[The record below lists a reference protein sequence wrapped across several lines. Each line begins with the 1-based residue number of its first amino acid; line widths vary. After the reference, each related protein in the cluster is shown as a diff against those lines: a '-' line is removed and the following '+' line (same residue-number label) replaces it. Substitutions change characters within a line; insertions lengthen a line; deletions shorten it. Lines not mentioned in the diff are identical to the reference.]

1 MNNEPEFASVE
12 TFVEHLMDDERE
24 SFFPGEAQ
32 KVAQRTGA
40 KVSEVTAALK
50 SYGFTCKFNAK
61 APEGRGFTSN
71 DNNRYTEKNGFIG
84 GCGIGGTS
92 RHMVSHWQ
100 PK

>member
-1 MNNEPEFASVE
+1 MNEPEFATVE
-12 TFVEHLMDDERE
+12 TFVQFLMDDERE
-24 SFFPGEAQ
+24 SFTPGDAQ

-40 KVSEVTAALK
+40 KLSDITAQLK
-50 SYGFTCKFNAK
+50 SYGFKCEIRAK
-61 APEGRGFTSN
+61 APEGRGFTAN
-71 DNNRYTEKNGFIG
+71 DHDKYTEKNGFIG